1 MLLALELVRYSRD
14 GFLINQ
20 GQALNNFYITAIL
33 LDFSASS
40 SVNQIDMFFKKPT
53 HECVSEFSCIYAQVE
68 DGARGQPW
76 VPCPEMLSISFEMG
90 SFIGLKLS
98 N

>member
-68 DGARGQPW
+68 DGSQRTTVGAMPRNA
-76 VPCPEMLSISFEMG
+76 VYL
-90 SFIGLKLS
+90 L
-98 N
+98 